1 LYYESINNLKIKIMK
16 RFNGKLP
23 IILALTLISIVAVK
37 AQDSS
42 KFKIN
47 VGADLVSNYI
57 WRGVPSIFPA
67 KGQTT
72 PYLSPNFRPSFSIT
86 AFNFT
91 LGAWGSYDFA
101 GLYHETD
108 LSLGY
113 AIGPI
118 SITYSDYYWNY
129 GTKYFDYKSATT
141 GHIIEGSVAFTG
153 TDKFPLSVSV
163 NTFLY
168 GADKKYLSD
177 PTVTNKKKQNFST
190 YIEASYKFK
199 VGTSSLTP
207 FIGVTPFDGYYGD
220 SYGNVKGF
228 QVVNIGASA
237 GKTLDFSSKVS
248 IPVKL
253 SLIFNPVLEKSYL
266 VVDFTF

>member
-1 LYYESINNLKIKIMK
+1 MK
-16 RFNGKLP
+16 RFNVVLP
-23 IILALTLISIVAVK
+23 IIAALALITFTTAK

-42 KFKIN
+42 KFKVN

-57 WRGVPSIFPA
+57 WRGVPSIIS
-67 KGQTT
+67 GTST
-72 PYLSPNFRPSFSIT
+72 PLLSPNFQPYFSVSGY
-86 AFNFT
+86 NFT

-113 AIGPI
+113 AVGPV
-118 SITYSDYYWNY
+118 SLTVNDYYWNY
-129 GTKYFDYKSATT
+129 ATKYFDYKSKST
-141 GHIIEGSVAFTG
+141 GHIIEGSIAFAG
-153 TDKFPLSVSV
+153 PDKFPINISVS
-163 NTFLY
+163 TFLY
-168 GADKKYLSD
+168 GADKKYLTD
-177 PTVTNKKKQNFST
+177 PTVTDSTKQNFST

-199 VGTSSLTP
+199 VGASSLTP
-207 FIGVTPFDGYYGD
+207 FIGVTPADGYYGD

-228 QVVNIGASA
+228 QVVNLGAYAS
-237 GKTLDFSSKVS
+237 KTLDFSSKVS

-253 SLIFNPVLEKSYL
+253 SLIYNPVLEKSFL